1 MKVKKYSILHLLE
14 LKMQLSKY
22 FFSVNFYLE
31 FIYFEIINKTTINYY
46 IKNKNMI
53 ILQKYNYKIETIF
66 KFKKI
71 C

>member
-22 FFSVNFYLE
+22 CFSVNFYLE
-31 FIYFEIINKTTINYY
+31 FIYFIIIKKTTINYY